1 MKAQEKEEKN
11 LLKWRFAVAL
21 YKAVKESGIKSF
33 RQLAKEAGME
43 PAHIQKVSVGKLDVT
58 LTTTIAIAN
67 ALGISFTDLASYFDG
82 VSKKDEEEFELYL
95 AKQKKLR
102 GKQKA
107 VTKKSS

>member
-1 MKAQEKEEKN
+1 MKAQEKEEKD
-11 LLKWRFAVAL
+11 LLKLRFAVAL

-67 ALGISFTDLASYFDG
+67 AMGISFTDLAAYFDN
-82 VSKKDEEEFELYL
+82 VSKKDEEEFEMYL
-95 AKQKKLR
+95 SKQKKIR
-102 GKQKA
+102 GKKKIA
-107 VTKKSS
+107 PKKST